1 MGYIIPIGKYTL
13 SHDLQAKV
21 WPLYCCILG
30 CHSHVLQWYSQ
41 EKEFVLTKHRWCHM
55 LPQNVQGL
63 SRLVLQLL
71 NSHCKPFVAKH
82 WKSVNYPGHPLTVV
96 PSSKLKIYQKF
107 LSNIWTTMV
116 SLQFYNYATWFY
128 SALRLVL
135 WILQG
140 AEISQT
146 QPTTTQI
153 AVMGSLG

>member
-13 SHDLQAKV
+13 SRDLQAKV
-21 WPLYCCILG
+21 WLANYSDLCTAVSWDAIP
-30 CHSHVLQWYSQ
+30 HVLQWYSQ
-41 EKEFVLTKHRWCHM
+41 EKEFVQTKHRWCHM

-116 SLQFYNYATWFY
+116 SLQF
-128 SALRLVL
+128 
-135 WILQG
+135 
-140 AEISQT
+140 
-146 QPTTTQI
+146 
-153 AVMGSLG
+153 